1 MWIKPREFP
10 SVFVCNSAM
19 IALSMRS
26 LFRSGFFLGLSLLFF
41 CFGSLSRASA
51 SVITVCGSALV
62 CDHTSI
68 SNALTAA
75 TANDTIE
82 VQGGGGS
89 PYSSVGET
97 WPLQFRS
104 ASTTIACT
112 GGATI
117 TQSTPSGP
125 NYINLSTSSTVRD
138 CTFGNVQLA
147 SIYAIG
153 AEGQS
158 PAGIQILNNAFSA
171 SATSTI
177 GISNAGA
184 TDFLI
189 DGNTNVGFL
198 QFASYGTSTRG
209 VISNNT
215 FRNRIT
221 DSGYQAVSLLVT
233 GVSTTNLTVKNNVFD
248 NYMADV
254 GSQRSLLDIAGVDIV
269 FATNTVRYPVP
280 VTSGS
285 FFTTSITWTA
295 SGTRNYIG
303 GNFIEAPTFTSDC
316 SGITISSVVGEPAWN
331 SIIDIYHNT
340 IRMGGSVCATDNG
353 AGIIVAYIDLGT
365 VVTSTINAFYNLI
378 DNESPTTTFTR
389 AIYLE
394 YTPGSTINQ
403 TNDYNGA
410 YGFSA
415 TVTLREKTPGG
426 LTTDVSGLHS
436 KTTKPFLMTADA
448 DATNDF
454 IPAPFSD
461 YLDVDGTDD
470 IGAATGTRRSTV
482 YIDDTGIINYGA
494 VDATTT
500 LEIPYF
506 LRTGDTVN
514 LAAGTYRAFSVNS
527 SSATSSITVQG
538 AGISTIIDVLGAEN
552 GLLLTNVSSTTI
564 SNLWVRNASST
575 GSASYTITRING
587 KIGLQEYNEA
597 LAPMGL
603 SSDVMVV
610 FPQANS
616 CDDNVFV
623 SSDGYDITSVT
634 GSGTS
639 GFHLVLASLFGSH
652 ITVLLPSSEFAN
664 QAAFEA
670 FFLDFCGE
678 VITVD
683 AFADNIFT
691 VSDGVYSY
699 DAGSLASAGAALAAG
714 VTDPPSITTTPGS
727 RYAGIKLAGSSNHV
741 TISNVTSTSNGYG
754 IWFATTA
761 NGYNTLSE
769 SDLASNTL
777 YDVLSAS
784 GATNTF
790 DNVGFTRTS
799 SSVTGAG
806 PVLVKFKVRGE
817 TLRSVSGTPIATVT
831 ATATDGLGAATVLG
845 ATDAS
850 GLSAFSSVP
859 AYEITSLSSALT
871 NGGYN
876 PYVLDAGAIS
886 GYGASTTNFTL
897 SSKYQTA
904 TLRLLSTSV
913 PSAPT
918 SASVSFGT
926 TTSTMEWV
934 DNADDETAFVTDI
947 INLSVGE
954 SFPGTTSTAAV
965 DATSYAFTSLTP
977 NMTYQVRVQAT
988 STNGGSSYLTSSA
1001 FTTYAATPSAPTVA
1015 ALSGTSV
1022 SVTINPNG
1030 NSTSTKYA
1038 LYSSTLGGY
1047 LSALGVASD
1056 SPTWQTT
1063 STWSA
1068 LTVSSLTCATSYS
1081 FSVIGRNL
1089 DLVLTATST
1098 AGVVSTSACPTTSS
1112 GGGGGGGG
1120 GATSA
1125 GSSSGGVP
1133 ATFSYL
1139 PSSTV
1144 LPDSSPVPTPPAP
1157 IIPPPASPTPPPPPP
1172 SSPRLRLAVTDDAR
1186 AFGVSLS
1193 ERTRERLASFIE
1205 HGTTDAT
1212 RRLGEGERRAL
1223 VRDLLDTMQRDRITQ
1238 EDLERVASG
1247 QIPLQRNLDRER
1259 VQLPRVQGT
1268 FRSIY
1273 RHNPDFQNPEEN
1285 LAWNTLMYRIRFP
1298 RDLVAEREGIA
1309 DFRRIFGRLPSDPFQ
1324 WATVRVAG
1332 YVSR

>member
-1 MWIKPREFP
+1 
-10 SVFVCNSAM
+10 
-19 IALSMRS
+19 MRF
-26 LFRSGFFLGLSLLFF
+26 LFRSGFFLGLSLFFF

-75 TANDTIE
+75 ATNDTIE

-138 CTFGNVQLA
+138 CTLGNVQLQ

-158 PAGIQILNNAFSA
+158 PSGIQILNNAFSV
-171 SATSTI
+171 SVTSTI
-177 GISNAGA
+177 GISDAGA

-189 DGNTNVGFL
+189 DGNTNIAFL
-198 QFASYGTSTRG
+198 HFGQSGTSTRG

-215 FRNRIT
+215 FRSRPDEGYGVGATMLSTSVSST
-221 DSGYQAVSLLVT
+221 DTIIRNNTFNSYVSDA
-233 GVSTTNLTVKNNVFD
+233 S
-248 NYMADV
+248 
-254 GSQRSLLDIAGVDIV
+254 SQRELVSIAGVDMT
-269 FATNTVRYPVP
+269 FATNTIQYQVP
-280 VTSGS
+280 MTSGS
-285 FFTTSITWTA
+285 LFSASLSWTA

-303 GNFIEAPTFTSDC
+303 GNFIEVPAFSSDC
-316 SGITISSVVGEPAWN
+316 TGISITSVSGQAAWN

-340 IRMGGSVCATDNG
+340 IKINGSVCATDNG
-353 AGIIVAYIDLGT
+353 TGIAAMFIDPA
-365 VVTSTINAFYNLI
+365 VYVTTTINTFYNLI

-389 AIYLE
+389 AIHLE
-394 YTPGSTINQ
+394 YSPGSTINQ
-403 TNDYNGA
+403 SNDYNGV

-415 TVTLREKTPGG
+415 TVTLTEKTPGG
-426 LTTDVSGLHS
+426 LTTDLSGSHS
-436 KTTKPFLMTADA
+436 KTTKPFLMTADV
-448 DATNDF
+448 DTTNDF
-454 IPAPFSD
+454 VPAPFSD

-470 IGAATGTRRSTV
+470 IGAATGTRRSTM
-482 YIDDTGIINYGA
+482 YIDDTGTINYGA

-575 GSASYTITRING
+575 GAASYAITRING
-587 KIGLQEYNEA
+587 LISSTSYNEGVPDGDGGYMIPPDA
-597 LAPMGL
+597 TLIIPDPAC
-603 SSDVMVV
+603 SS
-610 FPQANS
+610 PT
-616 CDDNVFV
+616 FV
-623 SSDGYDITSVT
+623 SADGTDITSLT
-634 GSGTS
+634 DSGTTS
-639 GFHLVLASLFGSH
+639 FHLALVNIMGSH
-652 ITVLLPSSEFAN
+652 VTIMVPSSQFAN
-664 QAAFEA
+664 QAALEA
-670 FFLDFCGE
+670 SFADPAGCSLPA
-678 VITVD
+678 TVD
-683 AFADNIFT
+683 AFVDNIFT

-699 DAGSLASAGAALAAG
+699 DAGSLASAGAALAVG
-714 VTDPPSITTTPGS
+714 ITDPPSITTTPGS
-727 RYAGIKLAGSSNHV
+727 RYAGIKLAGTSNHV

-769 SDLASNTL
+769 TDLASNTL

-850 GLSAFSSVP
+850 GLSVFSSVP
-859 AYEITSLSSALT
+859 AYKITSLSSALT

-876 PYVLDAGAIS
+876 PYVFDAGAIS

-1001 FTTYAATPSAPTVA
+1001 FTTYAAIPSAPTVA

-1068 LTVSSLTCATSYS
+1068 LTVSGLTCATSYS

-1259 VQLPRVQGT
+1259 VQLPRVRAT

-1273 RHNPDFQNPEEN
+1273 RDNPDFQNPEEN

-1298 RDLVAEREGIA
+1298 RDLIAEREGIA